1 MLSTDSTDILFS
13 KARSHKAWL
22 DQDIND
28 NQIKQIYNLLKFAPT
43 SGNCCPAR
51 FTFVKSEE
59 SKQKMLPSLDQ
70 GNIDK
75 VMSAPC
81 VVIISYDTKFY
92 ESLSILSPH
101 SDTKSSFKGKEK
113 KIKNTAEFNSSLQ
126 GAYFIMATRSAG
138 LDCCPMLGFSKEKLN
153 QDFFPDGKNK
163 AVFICGIGYGDHSK
177 LYNRAQGLNLTKL
190 AALYNKDYQYF
201 G

>member
-1 MLSTDSTDILFS
+1 MLSTDNTDILFS

-28 NQIKQIYNLLKFAPT
+28 NQIQQIYNLLKFAPT

-51 FTFVKSEE
+51 FTFVRSEE

-101 SDTKSSFKGKEK
+101 NDAKASFEGKEN
-113 KIKNTAEFNSSLQ
+113 KIKNTAKFNSSLQ
-126 GAYFIMATRSAG
+126 GAYFIIATRSVG
-138 LDCCPMLGFSKEKLN
+138 LDCCPMLGFNKEKLN
-153 QDFFPDGKNK
+153 QEFFPDKKNK
-163 AVFICGIGYGDHSK
+163 AIFICGIGYGDESK
-177 LYNRAQGLNLTKL
+177 LRPRAPRL
-190 AALYNKDYQYF
+190 DYEEACNIL
-201 G
+201 

>member
-1 MLSTDSTDILFS
+1 MLSNDSLDILFS

-28 NQIKQIYNLLKFAPT
+28 NQIQQIYNLLKFAPT

-51 FTFVKSEE
+51 FTFMRSEE

-101 SDTKSSFKGKEK
+101 NDAKASFEGKEN
-113 KIKNTAEFNSSLQ
+113 KIKNTAKFNSSLQ
-126 GAYFIMATRSAG
+126 GAYFIIATRSVG
-138 LDCCPMLGFSKEKLN
+138 LDCCPMLGFNKEKLN
-153 QDFFPDGKNK
+153 QEFFPDKKNK
-163 AVFICGIGYGDHSK
+163 AIFICGIGYGDESK
-177 LYNRAQGLNLTKL
+177 LRPRAPRLDFEEACNIL
-190 AALYNKDYQYF
+190 
-201 G
+201 

>member
-1 MLSTDSTDILFS
+1 MLSTDNTDILFS

-28 NQIKQIYNLLKFAPT
+28 NQIQQIYNLLKFAPT

-51 FTFVKSEE
+51 FTFVRSEE

-101 SDTKSSFKGKEK
+101 NDAKASFEGKEN
-113 KIKNTAEFNSSLQ
+113 KIKNTAKFNSSLQ
-126 GAYFIMATRSAG
+126 GAYFIIATRSVG
-138 LDCCPMLGFSKEKLN
+138 LDCCPMLGFNKEKLN
-153 QDFFPDGKNK
+153 QEFFPDKKNK
-163 AVFICGIGYGDHSK
+163 TIFICGIGYGDESK
-177 LYNRAQGLNLTKL
+177 LRPRAPRLDFEEACNIL
-190 AALYNKDYQYF
+190 
-201 G
+201 